1 MNNKLVVAILRMVAI
16 VGQVALVKLY
26 THYLSPAELGQ
37 YFFWLTISY
46 FLNALLFV
54 PMDYF
59 QQAEVFHLKRQ
70 GHSLGGLLQ
79 MNRRMMALV
88 VLATVLVAG
97 ITSVIRIAVLPSI
110 LSAIALSVLLY
121 FSTAVKNFLNNH
133 DDQVLVVLM
142 LVIEIPIRVATFM
155 ATVKTGFVGPLSPI
169 FSTSTAYLLTATAV
183 LYRVRF
189 HVRTF
194 PGNPKV
200 VSAGVLTK
208 FCAPISLGAIM
219 NWLQLQ
225 GYRLVL
231 VPLGYAEPV
240 GLYATTAQ
248 IGTNGMN
255 AAGTIY
261 QQIYMPKIYQTH
273 GKYLRKYLLGLASAI
288 VVVLLVSITFRTQIV
303 RLLTNGRFAAYSS
316 LILYGILTE
325 AGNFLVSALVVRLT
339 IDHNTKVQIN
349 ANVIAV
355 VAVVALFVALFWGH
369 ALNVYTI
376 GLPLVLAQVIVV
388 SYLVIKAEMSE
399 WKERRI
405 QPQTNGLPL

>member
-26 THYLSPAELGQ
+26 THYLSPAELGR
-37 YFFWLTISY
+37 YFFWLAISY

-54 PMDYF
+54 PVDYF

-79 MNRRMMALV
+79 MNRRMIVVV
-88 VLATVLVAG
+88 VLATLLVAG
-97 ITSVIRIAVLPSI
+97 ITSAVRIALLPSI
-110 LSAIALSVLLY
+110 LSAIVLSVFLY

-142 LVIEIPIRVATFM
+142 LVIELPIRVATFL
-155 ATVKTGFVGPLSPI
+155 ALVKMGAVGPLSPLL
-169 FSTSTAYLLTATAV
+169 STSVAYLLTTIAV

-189 HVRTF
+189 HACTF
-194 PGNPKV
+194 HGNPK
-200 VSAGVLTK
+200 AIGDGLLAK
-208 FCAPISLGAIM
+208 FCAPISLAAIM

-231 VPLGYAEPV
+231 VPLGYAESV

-273 GKYLRKYLLGLASAI
+273 GKYLRKYLLGLAGALA
-288 VVVLLVSITFRTQIV
+288 VVLLVSITFRRLIV
-303 RLLTNGRFAAYSS
+303 QLLTNGRFAAYSS

-325 AGNFLVSALVVRLT
+325 AGNFLISALVVRLT
-339 IDHNTKVQIN
+339 IDHNTKVQVN
-349 ANVIAV
+349 ANAIAV
-355 VAVVALFVALFWGH
+355 VAVAALFVALYLGH
-369 ALNVYTI
+369 ALSVYTI
-376 GLPLVLAQVIVV
+376 GLPLVLAQVIVF
-388 SYLVIKAEMSE
+388 SYLVVRAEMSE
-399 WKERRI
+399 WKARRM
-405 QPQTNGLPL
+405 QS